1 MSRTAY
7 SVAEVLRAVL
17 PRGSHSRVFSVE
29 MIRLKWVDIVG
40 NELALRSEPS
50 SLGVKVLTVRVSD
63 AVWGRMILKLQRD
76 ILARLESLVGSGVVE
91 RIQFLRDGK
100 EPWEGGEPPSLTR
113 KSTRQ
118 QCSES
123 LSAPIAEAAQS
134 ITDERLRDLVTRSA
148 ARYLAAQ
155 AERRR

>member
-1 MSRTAY
+1 
-7 SVAEVLRAVL
+7 
-17 PRGSHSRVFSVE
+17 
-29 MIRLKWVDIVG
+29 MIRLKWVDFVG

-63 AVWGRMILKLQRD
+63 AVWGRLILKLQRD

-100 EPWEGGEPPSLTR
+100 KPWEGGEPPSLTR
-113 KSTRQ
+113 ERPRQ
-118 QCSES
+118 EFSES
-123 LSAPIAEAAQS
+123 LSAPIVEAAQS

>member
-1 MSRTAY
+1 
-7 SVAEVLRAVL
+7 
-17 PRGSHSRVFSVE
+17 

-40 NELALRSEPS
+40 KELALRSEPS
-50 SLGVKVLTVRVSD
+50 SLGVKVLTVRVAE

-76 ILARLESLVGSGVVE
+76 ILERLQALLGSGVVE

-100 EPWEGGEPPSLTR
+100 EPWGGGEPPC
-113 KSTRQ
+113 STRERARQ
-118 QCSES
+118 ELSES
-123 LSAPIAEAAQS
+123 LSAPIVEAAQS